1 MISCGQARDELALEV
16 GQDLEPG
23 PELRDHLV
31 DCHDCCRAWLA
42 LQESHGHLQHLK
54 LGSPVVESPGLW
66 HGVEVAIQDRG
77 LRPEGSTFP
86 SWLLGMAVGVLF
98 ILFFL
103 DSIRPTSDAETLV
116 IEMPVRD
123 LSTSIEVP
131 YRPQWPPLKAARPM
145 ELELVEIAPSNAH
158 SGRVDEMPVVRRFR
172 WPRDSGRITLSPYQ
186 LVNRPIRRPGFAEVS
201 PPAIRIRPWRRP
213 IGTPFHKIS
222 GTIDD
227 ADF

>member
-16 GQDLEPG
+16 GQDLEPS

-31 DCHDCCRAWLA
+31 DCPDCCRAWLA

-54 LGSPVVESPGLW
+54 LGSPIVESPGLW
-66 HGVEVAIQDRG
+66 DDVAVAIQDRG
-77 LRPEGSTFP
+77 LRPERSTFP

-98 ILFFL
+98 TLFFL

-116 IEMPVRD
+116 IEMPVRG

-131 YRPQWPPLKAARPM
+131 YQPQWPPLKAAVPI
-145 ELELVEIAPSNAH
+145 ELELVEIASANDRNG
-158 SGRVDEMPVVRRFR
+158 SVSEMPAVRRFR
-172 WPRDSGRITLSPYQ
+172 WPQASGRITSSPSQ
-186 LVNRPIRRPGFAEVS
+186 LVNRPIRRRGIADVT

-213 IGTPFHKIS
+213 IETPFHKIS